1 MTMFNLTDDSIDSG
15 TLVSGVKLNEKVARE
30 SLEARKLFESAA
42 SGSYASIARVQEA
55 MTTSDFPVLLG
66 VSYGRELLTE
76 YQGITPVWQQFSA
89 RVENPNFKEH
99 SLVEILGGLAG
110 LELVPEA
117 TEYPARK
124 VDESSKKF
132 RVRKRGAV
140 IPLTWEVFIND
151 ELGAFRG
158 LPNRLAVA
166 ARETE
171 DIVTVDALLNPS
183 RTGLNTQFFR
193 AANGNAPT
201 ALPLTREN
209 VRTALAGI
217 KARKVDGDR
226 PLTFGTE
233 KPVLLVPQALEEQAR
248 IITAPVTVRS
258 TDSDGN
264 TIEETNQLGSLVNV
278 VVDPWLDVRNTGP
291 NAATTW
297 FILPA
302 PSAPR
307 KGLVTAFLRGHGNP
321 DLRVKS
327 DAGARP
333 GGGIIAPEEGSF
345 GDDTVSYRVRHVTD
359 ASTLDPTL
367 TYASTGA

>member
-15 TLVSGVKLNEKVARE
+15 TLVSGVKLTPKVAQE
-30 SLEARKLFESAA
+30 SLAARKLFESAA
-42 SGSYASIARVQEA
+42 NGSYASIARVQEA
-55 MTTSDFPVLLG
+55 MTTSDFPIMLG
-66 VSYGRELLTE
+66 VSYGRELRTE
-76 YQGITPVWQQFSA
+76 YQGIAPVWQKFSA
-89 RVENPNFKEH
+89 RAENPDFRERA
-99 SLVEILGGLAG
+99 LVDILGGIAG
-110 LELVPEA
+110 LEIVPEA
-117 TEYPARK
+117 TEYPARSL
-124 VDESSKKF
+124 DESEQKF

-140 IPLTWEVFIND
+140 IPLTWETFVNDDLGVFRD
-151 ELGAFRG
+151 
-158 LPNRLAVA
+158 LPNRLAIS

-171 DIVTVDALLNPS
+171 DIVTVDALLNPA
-183 RTGLNTQFFR
+183 RTGVNTQFFR

-209 VRTALAGI
+209 VRAALAQI
-217 KARKVDGDR
+217 KSRKVTGDR

-233 KPVLLVPQALEEQAR
+233 KPVLLVPQALEEKALQAV
-248 IITAPVTVRS
+248 AAVTIRR
-258 TDSDGN
+258 TESDG
-264 TIEETNQLGSLVNV
+264 TVVEETNTLGSLVNV
-278 VVDPWLDVRNTGP
+278 VVNPWLDVRNTGA

-302 PSAPR
+302 PTAPR

-333 GGGIIAPEEGSF
+333 GGGLVSPEEGSF
-345 GDDTVSYRVRHVTD
+345 NDDTVSYRVRHVTD
-359 ASTLDPTL
+359 ASPLDPTL

>member
-1 MTMFNLTDDSIDSG
+1 MFNLTNDSIDSG

-76 YQGITPVWQQFSA
+76 YQGIAPVWQKFSYRA
-89 RVENPNFKEH
+89 ETPNFKEH
-99 SLVEILGGLAG
+99 SLVEILGGIAG
-110 LELVPEA
+110 LDLVPEA

-124 VDESSKKF
+124 LDESSQKF

-140 IPLTWEVFIND
+140 IPLTWEIFIND
-151 ELGAFRG
+151 ELGAFKG
-158 LPNRLAVA
+158 LPNRLAVS

-171 DIVTVDALLNPS
+171 DIVTVDALLNADRS
-183 RTGLNTQFFR
+183 GLNTGFFKT
-193 AANGNAPT
+193 ANGNAPT
-201 ALPLTREN
+201 ALALTREN

-217 KARKVDGDR
+217 KSRKVDGDR
-226 PLTFGTE
+226 PLTFGTQ

-248 IITAPVTVRS
+248 VITAPVTVRS
-258 TDSDGN
+258 TDADGN
-264 TIEETNQLGSLVNV
+264 TIEETNQLGSMVEV
-278 VVDPWLDVRNTGP
+278 VVNPWLDVRNKSGK
-291 NAATTW
+291 AATTW

-333 GGGIIAPEEGSF
+333 GGGLVSPEEGSF
-345 GDDTVSYRVRHVTD
+345 NDDTVSYRVRHVTD
-359 ASTLDPTL
+359 AAALDPTL
-367 TYASTGA
+367 TYASTGS